1 MFRVSGNQ
9 ISITAGDTALMAIC
23 PDETGYVPTA
33 NDRAIFTVRERP
45 KRRAL
50 IEKTIAPEAD
60 GRFVVCFE
68 SEDTARLNPREYVWD
83 VRLAIQA
90 NVDEN
95 GEVTD
100 AEQIITPCPPGIL
113 FVMAAIGELSSAA
126 NNGFGQPVNQTLRIR
141 FEKLMQGPRGEPGRD
156 GEKGEKGD
164 PGAKGDKGDPGAP
177 GARGEKGEKGDPGRD
192 GSPGATGAT
201 PRFTVT
207 AVTGEAGTA
216 ASVTQSG
223 TAENPMVEFTI
234 PQGMKGD
241 TGETGEKGAPG
252 KDAPQEVVLYTAQ
265 TLDDA
270 QQTQARENIGAAD
283 EARQNILVGS
293 ETGNPITV
301 DDAFAAPL
309 RGLTVY
315 GKSTQDG
322 TPSPDNPVPIASA
335 GDGGSVAVKVT
346 GKNLLDLNE
355 ILDLV
360 SGSSQSTVKDGHIT
374 GTAESKYSQIGFI
387 LKDKL
392 STQYTMS
399 LSGGAAGLSTELR
412 VYIWDNNSLGNYV
425 AGKTAPAGEKASCTF
440 KTDGK
445 HEYAVWFR
453 PNGISDYDFY
463 DIQLE
468 LGSTVTSYEPYREQ
482 LLTLPTPNGLPG
494 IPVTSGG
501 NYTDQSGQQ
510 WVCDEVDFGK
520 GVKVQRVDKGAFDA
534 TKALAEQNAIL
545 ATPIETPLTP
555 AELAAYKALTTYA
568 PDTVVQA
575 ADGAG
580 IKLGYQKDVNL
591 AINWKPTVNQL
602 KSEKANKSIVSDAW
616 QGGKTYAVG
625 TYCIYNDNL
634 FKAAVQ
640 TSAKPGNGSDWV
652 QCNVTNEL
660 KAQGDTL
667 SKAYVKEY
675 FTNKLDKTRPVTY
688 PVLPYG
694 GYLVIAYNYVSAA
707 IFLVRGEGPVGF
719 VFRISPASDRNLISC
734 KCENAQLELTST
746 EDASATVSIIRLY

>member
-68 SEDTARLNPREYVWD
+68 SEDTARLKPREYVWD

-156 GEKGEKGD
+156 GAKGDKGD

-241 TGETGEKGAPG
+241 TGEKGEKGDPG

-270 QQTQARENIGAAD
+270 QKAQARENIGAAD
-283 EARQNILVGS
+283 AARQNILVGS
-293 ETGNPITV
+293 ETGNPIAV

-315 GKSTQDG
+315 GRSTQDG
-322 TPSPDNPVPIASA
+322 TPTPDAPVPIVSA
-335 GDGGSVAVKVT
+335 GDDGSITVT
-346 GKNLLDLNE
+346 L
-355 ILDLV
+355 
-360 SGSSQSTVKDGHIT
+360 SDG
-374 GTAESKYSQIGFI
+374 
-387 LKDKL
+387 
-392 STQYTMS
+392 
-399 LSGGAAGLSTELR
+399 
-412 VYIWDNNSLGNYV
+412 N
-425 AGKTAPAGEKASCTF
+425 GKTQT
-440 KTDGK
+440 
-445 HEYAVWFR
+445 
-453 PNGISDYDFY
+453 
-463 DIQLE
+463 
-468 LGSTVTSYEPYREQ
+468 
-482 LLTLPTPNGLPG
+482 LTLPTPNGLPG

-501 NYTDQSGQQ
+501 NYTDPQGQQ
-510 WVCDEVDFGK
+510 WVCDEVDLER
-520 GVKVQRVDKGAFDA
+520 GVRVQRVLKAQVNTKNGDIDEEYRIMIRIDGEKGKAGDFDCIISVTPYTSWTSWVMNNLLYLKNVKKPDGSFYTA
-534 TKALAEQNAIL
+534 KELQALALDVDVVYQL

-555 AELAAYKALTTYA
+555 AELAAYKVLTTYA

-575 ADGAG
+575 SDGAG
-580 IKLGYQKDVNL
+580 VKLAYQRDVNI
-591 AINWKPTVNQL
+591 ATNWKPTVSQL

-616 QGGKTYAVG
+616 QSGKTYAVG

-634 FKAAVQ
+634 YKAAVQ

-667 SKAYVKEY
+667 NKAYVKEY
-675 FTNKLDKTRPVTY
+675 FTSKLDKARPVTY

-694 GYLVIAYNYVSAA
+694 GYLVIAYNYTSAA
-707 IFLVRGEGPVGF
+707 VFLVRGEGTSGF
-719 VFRISPASDRNLISC
+719 VHRIAPASDRNLISC
-734 KCENAQLELTST
+734 KWTNSQLQITST
-746 EDASATVSIIRLY
+746 DEASATVSIIRLY

>member
-1 MFRVSGNQ
+1 MRDIILTLDRFGDQALLLGRVGENRATRVSIDLKSILSQ
-9 ISITAGDTALMAIC
+9 YPDAIASITVKQPGRAEYPAAVKQEGGILTWEITDADIGDKAGSGQAQITIQDADGTVIKTAIACTRIGESLGNATAPA
-23 PDETGYVPTA
+23 PDPVKTWIDKATGTLADVERAGNAAQAVADEVQRRLDNGDFVGPQGPQGDRGETGP
-33 NDRAIFTVRERP
+33 
-45 KRRAL
+45 
-50 IEKTIAPEAD
+50 
-60 GRFVVCFE
+60 
-68 SEDTARLNPREYVWD
+68 
-83 VRLAIQA
+83 
-90 NVDEN
+90 
-95 GEVTD
+95 
-100 AEQIITPCPPGIL
+100 
-113 FVMAAIGELSSAA
+113 IG
-126 NNGFGQPVNQTLRIR
+126 P
-141 FEKLMQGPRGEPGRD
+141 QGT
-156 GEKGEKGD
+156 KGDKGDKGD
-164 PGAKGDKGDPGAP
+164 PGAKGDKGDPGAQ
-177 GARGEKGEKGDPGRD
+177 GARGEKGEKGDPGRE
-192 GSPGATGAT
+192 GSPGAAGAT

-234 PQGMKGD
+234 PQGMKGAQ
-241 TGETGEKGAPG
+241 GEKGEKGEPG
-252 KDAPQEVVLYTAQ
+252 KDAPQEAVLYTEQ

-270 QQTQARENIGAAD
+270 QKAQARENIGAAD
-283 EARQNILVGS
+283 AARQNILVGS
-293 ETGNPITV
+293 ETGNPISV

-322 TPSPDNPVPIASA
+322 TPTPDAPVPIVSA
-335 GDGGSVAVKVT
+335 GNGGSVAVKVT

-360 SGSSQSTVKDGHIT
+360 SGNSQSTVKDGHIT

-468 LGSTVTSYEPYREQ
+468 IGSTVTSYEPYREQ

-555 AELAAYKALTTYA
+555 AELAAYIVLTTYA

-575 ADGAG
+575 SDGAG
-580 IKLGYQKDVNL
+580 VKLEYQRDVN
-591 AINWKPTVNQL
+591 
-602 KSEKANKSIVSDAW
+602 IVI
-616 QGGKTYAVG
+616 K
-625 TYCIYNDNL
+625 NL
-634 FKAAVQ
+634 
-640 TSAKPGNGSDWV
+640 
-652 QCNVTNEL
+652 
-660 KAQGDTL
+660 
-667 SKAYVKEY
+667 
-675 FTNKLDKTRPVTY
+675 
-688 PVLPYG
+688 
-694 GYLVIAYNYVSAA
+694 
-707 IFLVRGEGPVGF
+707 
-719 VFRISPASDRNLISC
+719 
-734 KCENAQLELTST
+734 
-746 EDASATVSIIRLY
+746 EDAIASMTTT

>member
-68 SEDTARLNPREYVWD
+68 SEDTARLKPREYVWD

-156 GEKGEKGD
+156 GAKGEKGD

-241 TGETGEKGAPG
+241 TGATGEKGEKGDPG

-270 QQTQARENIGAAD
+270 QKAQARDNIGAASATTVSSLKTD
-283 EARQNILVGS
+283 VDAKINQSDALTLEEIMASTGLSKKVASAEAVKSIKNNVGS
-293 ETGNPITV
+293 IKSGGFYSEKTKGNTMPA
-301 DDAFAAPL
+301 D
-309 RGLTVY
+309 Y
-315 GKSTQDG
+315 GGFIRIS
-322 TPSPDNPVPIASA
+322 
-335 GDGGSVAVKVT
+335 GGSWPGSYYSDTYYV
-346 GKNLLDLNE
+346 G
-355 ILDLV
+355 V
-360 SGSSQSTVKDGHIT
+360 SSSSNAFLGIQINGAKQIT
-374 GTAESKYSQIGFI
+374 
-387 LKDKL
+387 
-392 STQYTMS
+392 
-399 LSGGAAGLSTELR
+399 
-412 VYIWDNNSLGNYV
+412 
-425 AGKTAPAGEKASCTF
+425 
-440 KTDGK
+440 
-445 HEYAVWFR
+445 
-453 PNGISDYDFY
+453 
-463 DIQLE
+463 
-468 LGSTVTSYEPYREQ
+468 
-482 LLTLPTPNGLPG
+482 
-494 IPVTSGG
+494 
-501 NYTDQSGQQ
+501 
-510 WVCDEVDFGK
+510 
-520 GVKVQRVDKGAFDA
+520 
-534 TKALAEQNAIL
+534 
-545 ATPIETPLTP
+545 
-555 AELAAYKALTTYA
+555 
-568 PDTVVQA
+568 
-575 ADGAG
+575 
-580 IKLGYQKDVNL
+580 
-591 AINWKPTVNQL
+591 
-602 KSEKANKSIVSDAW
+602 
-616 QGGKTYAVG
+616 
-625 TYCIYNDNL
+625 
-634 FKAAVQ
+634 
-640 TSAKPGNGSDWV
+640 WV
-652 QCNVTNEL
+652 Q
-660 KAQGDTL
+660 
-667 SKAYVKEY
+667 
-675 FTNKLDKTRPVTY
+675 
-688 PVLPYG
+688 
-694 GYLVIAYNYVSAA
+694 I
-707 IFLVRGEGPVGF
+707 
-719 VFRISPASDRNLISC
+719 
-734 KCENAQLELTST
+734 
-746 EDASATVSIIRLY
+746 

>member
-68 SEDTARLNPREYVWD
+68 SEDTARLKPREYVWD

-156 GEKGEKGD
+156 GAKGDKGD
-164 PGAKGDKGDPGAP
+164 PGEKGDKGDPGAP

-241 TGETGEKGAPG
+241 TGEKGEKGDPG

-270 QQTQARENIGAAD
+270 QKAQARENIGAAD
-283 EARQNILVGS
+283 AARQNILVGS
-293 ETGNPITV
+293 ETGNPISV
-301 DDAFAAPL
+301 DDAIAAPL

-322 TPSPDNPVPIASA
+322 TPTPDAPVPIVSA
-335 GDGGSVAVKVT
+335 GDGGAIVVT
-346 GKNLLDLNE
+346 
-355 ILDLV
+355 
-360 SGSSQSTVKDGHIT
+360 
-374 GTAESKYSQIGFI
+374 
-387 LKDKL
+387 L
-392 STQYTMS
+392 SD
-399 LSGGAAGLSTELR
+399 A
-412 VYIWDNNSLGNYV
+412 N
-425 AGKTAPAGEKASCTF
+425 GKTQT
-440 KTDGK
+440 
-445 HEYAVWFR
+445 
-453 PNGISDYDFY
+453 
-463 DIQLE
+463 
-468 LGSTVTSYEPYREQ
+468 
-482 LLTLPTPNGLPG
+482 LTLPTPNGLPG
-494 IPVTSGG
+494 IPVPSGG
-501 NYTDQSGQQ
+501 NYTDPQGQQ
-510 WVCDEVDFGK
+510 WICDEADLERGVRVRRIGKGRVNTNTGSINEQYRLALTISGNEGKDGSFPSILSVTPYTAWTSCVSGTSLYLKNIAKSEGGFYTAEELKTLAIDVDF
-520 GVKVQRVDKGAFDA
+520 VYQL
-534 TKALAEQNAIL
+534 T
-545 ATPIETPLTP
+545 TPIETPLTP
-555 AELAAYKALTTYA
+555 DELAAYKALTTYA

-575 ADGAG
+575 SDGAG
-580 IKLGYQKDVNL
+580 LRLNYQRDVNI
-591 AINWKPTVNQL
+591 ATNWKPTVNQL

-616 QGGKTYAVG
+616 QSGKTYAVG

-667 SKAYVKEY
+667 NNAYVKAY
-675 FTNKLDKTRPVTY
+675 FSSKLDKARPVTY
-688 PVLPYG
+688 PVQPYG

-746 EDASATVSIIRLY
+746 EEASATVSIIRLY

>member
-50 IEKTIAPEAD
+50 IEKTIAPEVD

-68 SEDTARLNPREYVWD
+68 SEDTARLKPREYVWD

-156 GEKGEKGD
+156 GAKGEKGD

-241 TGETGEKGAPG
+241 TGAQGEKGEKGDPG
-252 KDAPQEVVLYTAQ
+252 EDAPQETVLYTAQ

-270 QQTQARENIGAAD
+270 QKAQARENIGAAD
-283 EARQNILVGS
+283 EA
-293 ETGNPITV
+293 
-301 DDAFAAPL
+301 A
-309 RGLTVY
+309 
-315 GKSTQDG
+315 
-322 TPSPDNPVPIASA
+322 
-335 GDGGSVAVKVT
+335 
-346 GKNLLDLNE
+346 
-355 ILDLV
+355 
-360 SGSSQSTVKDGHIT
+360 
-374 GTAESKYSQIGFI
+374 
-387 LKDKL
+387 
-392 STQYTMS
+392 
-399 LSGGAAGLSTELR
+399 
-412 VYIWDNNSLGNYV
+412 
-425 AGKTAPAGEKASCTF
+425 
-440 KTDGK
+440 
-445 HEYAVWFR
+445 
-453 PNGISDYDFY
+453 
-463 DIQLE
+463 
-468 LGSTVTSYEPYREQ
+468 
-482 LLTLPTPNGLPG
+482 
-494 IPVTSGG
+494 
-501 NYTDQSGQQ
+501 
-510 WVCDEVDFGK
+510 
-520 GVKVQRVDKGAFDA
+520 
-534 TKALAEQNAIL
+534 
-545 ATPIETPLTP
+545 
-555 AELAAYKALTTYA
+555 
-568 PDTVVQA
+568 
-575 ADGAG
+575 
-580 IKLGYQKDVNL
+580 
-591 AINWKPTVNQL
+591 VNQL
-602 KSEKANKSIVSDAW
+602 NEKANKSIVSDAW
-616 QGGKTYAVG
+616 QSGKTYAVG
-625 TYCIYNDNL
+625 THCIYNDNL

-652 QCNVTNEL
+652 QCNIANEL

-667 SKAYVKEY
+667 NKAYVKAY
-675 FTNKLDKTRPVTY
+675 FSSKLDKARPVTY
-688 PVLPYG
+688 PVLPSG
-694 GYLVIAYNYVSAA
+694 GYLVITYNYASAA
-707 IFLVRGEGPVGF
+707 VFLVRGEGSSGF
-719 VFRISPASDRNLISC
+719 VHRIAPASDRNLISC
-734 KCENAQLELTST
+734 KWENAQLKLTST
-746 EDASATVSIIRLY
+746 DEASATVSIIRLY

>member
-45 KRRAL
+45 ERRAL

-68 SEDTARLNPREYVWD
+68 SEDTARLKPREYVWD

-156 GEKGEKGD
+156 GAKGD

-177 GARGEKGEKGDPGRD
+177 GARGEKGEKGEPGRD

-223 TAENPMVEFTI
+223 TAENPIVEFTI

-241 TGETGEKGAPG
+241 TGATGEKGEKGDPG
-252 KDAPQEVVLYTAQ
+252 KDAPQEVVRYTAQ

-270 QQTQARENIGAAD
+270 QKAQARENIGAVDA
-283 EARQNILVGS
+283 AQQNILVGS
-293 ETGNPITV
+293 ETGNPIAA

-322 TPSPDNPVPIASA
+322 TPSPDNPVPIVSA
-335 GDGGSVAVKVT
+335 GDGGSVAVT
-346 GKNLLDLNE
+346 L
-355 ILDLV
+355 
-360 SGSSQSTVKDGHIT
+360 SDG
-374 GTAESKYSQIGFI
+374 
-387 LKDKL
+387 
-392 STQYTMS
+392 
-399 LSGGAAGLSTELR
+399 
-412 VYIWDNNSLGNYV
+412 N
-425 AGKTAPAGEKASCTF
+425 GKTQT
-440 KTDGK
+440 
-445 HEYAVWFR
+445 
-453 PNGISDYDFY
+453 
-463 DIQLE
+463 
-468 LGSTVTSYEPYREQ
+468 
-482 LLTLPTPNGLPG
+482 LTLPTPNGLPG

-501 NYTDQSGQQ
+501 NYTDPQGQQ
-510 WVCDEVDFGK
+510 WVCDEVDLER
-520 GVKVQRVDKGAFDA
+520 GVKVQRVYKVDVDGENVKFVQADIYANLTPSELPFALINNGQKTYAVSTFTNLGWYYNSESRFLYLIKDNISDKFNESCKKQLG
-534 TKALAEQNAIL
+534 KVYYALAN
-545 ATPIETPLTP
+545 PIETPLTP
-555 AELAAYKALTTYA
+555 AELAAYRALTTYA

-575 ADGAG
+575 TDGAG
-580 IKLGYQKDVNL
+580 LKLDYQRDVNI
-591 AINWKPTVNQL
+591 ATNWKPTVNQL
-602 KSEKANKSIVSDAW
+602 NTDVGQLKSNVNQLKTDVDAKINQSDALTLEEI
-616 QGGKTYAVG
+616 QASTDLTNKVA
-625 TYCIYNDNL
+625 
-634 FKAAVQ
+634 
-640 TSAKPGNGSDWV
+640 SAKAIKTIKSDISSVKTGGFYSEQQHGNTMPAAYGGFVRIRGWSWPGSYTD
-652 QCNVTNEL
+652 
-660 KAQGDTL
+660 DTYYIGID
-667 SKAYVKEY
+667 A
-675 FTNKLDKTRPVTY
+675 DGVTY
-688 PVLPYG
+688 SGIQINGAKQITWKTL
-694 GYLVIAYNYVSAA
+694 
-707 IFLVRGEGPVGF
+707 
-719 VFRISPASDRNLISC
+719 
-734 KCENAQLELTST
+734 
-746 EDASATVSIIRLY
+746 

>member
-68 SEDTARLNPREYVWD
+68 SEDTARLKPREYVWD

-156 GEKGEKGD
+156 GAKGEKGD

-241 TGETGEKGAPG
+241 TGAKGEKGDPG

-265 TLDDA
+265 TLDDVQKA
-270 QQTQARENIGAAD
+270 QARKNIGAASATTVSSLKTD
-283 EARQNILVGS
+283 VDAKINQSDALTLEEIMASTDLSKKVASAEAVKSIKNNVGS
-293 ETGNPITV
+293 IKSGGFYSEKTKGNTMPA
-301 DDAFAAPL
+301 D
-309 RGLTVY
+309 Y
-315 GKSTQDG
+315 GGFIRIS
-322 TPSPDNPVPIASA
+322 
-335 GDGGSVAVKVT
+335 GGSWPGSYYSDTYYV
-346 GKNLLDLNE
+346 G
-355 ILDLV
+355 V
-360 SGSSQSTVKDGHIT
+360 SSSSNAFLGIQINGAKQIT
-374 GTAESKYSQIGFI
+374 
-387 LKDKL
+387 
-392 STQYTMS
+392 
-399 LSGGAAGLSTELR
+399 
-412 VYIWDNNSLGNYV
+412 
-425 AGKTAPAGEKASCTF
+425 
-440 KTDGK
+440 
-445 HEYAVWFR
+445 
-453 PNGISDYDFY
+453 
-463 DIQLE
+463 
-468 LGSTVTSYEPYREQ
+468 
-482 LLTLPTPNGLPG
+482 
-494 IPVTSGG
+494 
-501 NYTDQSGQQ
+501 
-510 WVCDEVDFGK
+510 
-520 GVKVQRVDKGAFDA
+520 
-534 TKALAEQNAIL
+534 
-545 ATPIETPLTP
+545 
-555 AELAAYKALTTYA
+555 
-568 PDTVVQA
+568 
-575 ADGAG
+575 
-580 IKLGYQKDVNL
+580 
-591 AINWKPTVNQL
+591 
-602 KSEKANKSIVSDAW
+602 
-616 QGGKTYAVG
+616 
-625 TYCIYNDNL
+625 
-634 FKAAVQ
+634 
-640 TSAKPGNGSDWV
+640 WV
-652 QCNVTNEL
+652 Q
-660 KAQGDTL
+660 
-667 SKAYVKEY
+667 
-675 FTNKLDKTRPVTY
+675 
-688 PVLPYG
+688 
-694 GYLVIAYNYVSAA
+694 I
-707 IFLVRGEGPVGF
+707 
-719 VFRISPASDRNLISC
+719 
-734 KCENAQLELTST
+734 
-746 EDASATVSIIRLY
+746 

>member
-68 SEDTARLNPREYVWD
+68 SEDTARLKPREYVWD

-156 GEKGEKGD
+156 GAKGEKGD

-241 TGETGEKGAPG
+241 TGEKGEKGDPG
-252 KDAPQEVVLYTAQ
+252 KDAPQEAVLYTAQ

-270 QQTQARENIGAAD
+270 QKAQARENIGAASATTVSSLKTD
-283 EARQNILVGS
+283 VDAKINQSDALTLEEIMASTDLSKKVASAEAVKSIKNNVGS
-293 ETGNPITV
+293 IKSGGFYSEKTKGNTMPA
-301 DDAFAAPL
+301 D
-309 RGLTVY
+309 Y
-315 GKSTQDG
+315 GGFIRIS
-322 TPSPDNPVPIASA
+322 
-335 GDGGSVAVKVT
+335 GGSWPGSYYSDTYYV
-346 GKNLLDLNE
+346 G
-355 ILDLV
+355 V
-360 SGSSQSTVKDGHIT
+360 SSSSEAFLGIQINGAKQIT
-374 GTAESKYSQIGFI
+374 
-387 LKDKL
+387 
-392 STQYTMS
+392 
-399 LSGGAAGLSTELR
+399 
-412 VYIWDNNSLGNYV
+412 
-425 AGKTAPAGEKASCTF
+425 
-440 KTDGK
+440 
-445 HEYAVWFR
+445 
-453 PNGISDYDFY
+453 
-463 DIQLE
+463 
-468 LGSTVTSYEPYREQ
+468 
-482 LLTLPTPNGLPG
+482 
-494 IPVTSGG
+494 
-501 NYTDQSGQQ
+501 
-510 WVCDEVDFGK
+510 
-520 GVKVQRVDKGAFDA
+520 
-534 TKALAEQNAIL
+534 
-545 ATPIETPLTP
+545 
-555 AELAAYKALTTYA
+555 
-568 PDTVVQA
+568 
-575 ADGAG
+575 
-580 IKLGYQKDVNL
+580 
-591 AINWKPTVNQL
+591 
-602 KSEKANKSIVSDAW
+602 
-616 QGGKTYAVG
+616 
-625 TYCIYNDNL
+625 
-634 FKAAVQ
+634 
-640 TSAKPGNGSDWV
+640 WV
-652 QCNVTNEL
+652 Q
-660 KAQGDTL
+660 
-667 SKAYVKEY
+667 
-675 FTNKLDKTRPVTY
+675 
-688 PVLPYG
+688 
-694 GYLVIAYNYVSAA
+694 I
-707 IFLVRGEGPVGF
+707 
-719 VFRISPASDRNLISC
+719 
-734 KCENAQLELTST
+734 
-746 EDASATVSIIRLY
+746 

>member
-68 SEDTARLNPREYVWD
+68 SEDTARLKPREYVWD

-113 FVMAAIGELSSAA
+113 FVMAAIGDLSSAA

-156 GEKGEKGD
+156 GAKGDKGD

-241 TGETGEKGAPG
+241 TGEKGEKGEPG

-270 QQTQARENIGAAD
+270 QKAQARENIGAAD
-283 EARQNILVGS
+283 ETTVSSLKTDVDAKINQSDALTLEEIMASTDLSKKVASAEAVKSIKNNVGS
-293 ETGNPITV
+293 IKSGGFYSEKTKGNTMPA
-301 DDAFAAPL
+301 D
-309 RGLTVY
+309 Y
-315 GKSTQDG
+315 GGFIRIS
-322 TPSPDNPVPIASA
+322 
-335 GDGGSVAVKVT
+335 GGSWPGSYYSDTYYV
-346 GKNLLDLNE
+346 G
-355 ILDLV
+355 V
-360 SGSSQSTVKDGHIT
+360 SSSSNAFLGIQINGAKQIT
-374 GTAESKYSQIGFI
+374 
-387 LKDKL
+387 
-392 STQYTMS
+392 
-399 LSGGAAGLSTELR
+399 
-412 VYIWDNNSLGNYV
+412 
-425 AGKTAPAGEKASCTF
+425 
-440 KTDGK
+440 
-445 HEYAVWFR
+445 
-453 PNGISDYDFY
+453 
-463 DIQLE
+463 
-468 LGSTVTSYEPYREQ
+468 
-482 LLTLPTPNGLPG
+482 
-494 IPVTSGG
+494 
-501 NYTDQSGQQ
+501 
-510 WVCDEVDFGK
+510 
-520 GVKVQRVDKGAFDA
+520 
-534 TKALAEQNAIL
+534 
-545 ATPIETPLTP
+545 
-555 AELAAYKALTTYA
+555 
-568 PDTVVQA
+568 
-575 ADGAG
+575 
-580 IKLGYQKDVNL
+580 
-591 AINWKPTVNQL
+591 
-602 KSEKANKSIVSDAW
+602 
-616 QGGKTYAVG
+616 
-625 TYCIYNDNL
+625 
-634 FKAAVQ
+634 
-640 TSAKPGNGSDWV
+640 WV
-652 QCNVTNEL
+652 Q
-660 KAQGDTL
+660 
-667 SKAYVKEY
+667 
-675 FTNKLDKTRPVTY
+675 
-688 PVLPYG
+688 
-694 GYLVIAYNYVSAA
+694 I
-707 IFLVRGEGPVGF
+707 
-719 VFRISPASDRNLISC
+719 
-734 KCENAQLELTST
+734 
-746 EDASATVSIIRLY
+746 